1 MSERN
6 AALIKS
12 LGRVAVIMGGT
23 SAERPVSL
31 KSGLAVLDGLLR
43 SGVDAFK
50 LDFQGDISALKD
62 CGQFDRAF
70 LAMHGRG
77 GEDGTI
83 QGVLDTLKIPYTG
96 SGVMGSALAM
106 DKTRTK
112 YLWQGM
118 NLPTP
123 NFSYVEKLNPDM
135 LTRLVSLMGFPLAVK
150 PSREGSSIGVFKV
163 NNQTQL
169 EAAVSKA
176 LEMDEQVLLEQWI
189 EGSEYTVGLLN
200 GEPLPVIGL
209 KTSHV
214 FYDYEAKY
222 ESDSTQYLLPSGLSL
237 EEEQSLGNLAER
249 AFSALGCTGWGR
261 VDVMRDSK
269 GRFWLLEVNTIPG
282 MTDHS
287 LVPMAAKAK
296 GLEFDDLLLEI
307 LKQTLEKE
315 FHSHA
320 HDDMNKNNNNL
331 PEDSHG

>member
-1 MSERN
+1 MSG
-6 AALIKS
+6 S
-12 LGRVAVIMGGT
+12 LTSFGRIAVIMGGC
-23 SAERPVSL
+23 SAERAVSL
-31 KSGLAVLDGLLR
+31 KSGQAVLEGLL
-43 SGVDAFK
+43 SQGYDAFK
-50 LDFQGDISALKD
+50 LDFTGNIDDLTKHMP
-62 CGQFDRAF
+62 FDRAF
-70 LAMHGRG
+70 LALHGRG

-83 QGVLDTLKIPYTG
+83 QGVLDTLEIPYTG
-96 SGVMGSALAM
+96 SGVMGSAIAM

-123 NFSYVEKLNPDM
+123 KFSYVEKLNPEM

-189 EGSEYTVGLLN
+189 EGDEYTVALLN

-209 KTSHV
+209 KTSHT

-222 ESDSTQYLLPSGLSL
+222 ESDQTQYLLPCGLAE

-249 AFSALGCTGWGR
+249 AFSALGCQGWGR
-261 VDVMRDSK
+261 VDVMRDSR

-282 MTDHS
+282 MTSHS
-287 LVPMAAKAK
+287 LVPMAAKAA
-296 GLEFDDLLLEI
+296 GYSFEDLLTQI
-307 LKQTLEKE
+307 LIQTQNMKQD
-315 FHSHA
+315 F
-320 HDDMNKNNNNL
+320 DNNNN
-331 PEDSHG
+331 EGDQ

>member
-1 MSERN
+1 MTQSQ
-6 AALIKS
+6 KS
-12 LGRVAVIMGGT
+12 FGRVAVIMGGC
-23 SAERPVSL
+23 SAERAVSL
-31 KSGLAVLDGLLR
+31 KSGQAVLDGLLR
-43 SGVDAFK
+43 QGYDAFK
-50 LDFQGDISALKD
+50 LDFTGNIDDLTQHMP
-62 CGQFDRAF
+62 FDRAF
-70 LAMHGRG
+70 LALHGRG

-83 QGVLDTLKIPYTG
+83 QGVLDTLEIPYTG
-96 SGVMGSALAM
+96 SGVMGSAIAM

-123 NFSYVEKLNPDM
+123 KFSYVEKLNPEM

-189 EGSEYTVGLLN
+189 EGDEYTVALLN

-209 KTSHV
+209 KTSHT

-222 ESDSTQYLLPSGLSL
+222 ESDQTQYLLPSGLA
-237 EEEQSLGNLAER
+237 EDEEQSLGNLAER
-249 AFSALGCTGWGR
+249 AFSALGCEGWGR
-261 VDVMRDSK
+261 VDVMRDSR

-282 MTDHS
+282 MTSHS
-287 LVPMAAKAK
+287 LVPMAAKAA
-296 GLEFDDLLLEI
+296 GYSFEDLLTQI
-307 LKQTLEKE
+307 LVHTRNVT
-315 FHSHA
+315 
-320 HDDMNKNNNNL
+320 HDSNNNNKG
-331 PEDSHG
+331 DQ

>member
-1 MSERN
+1 MSASTTQFSPE
-6 AALIKS
+6 S

-23 SAERPVSL
+23 SAERAVSL
-31 KSGLAVLDGLLR
+31 KSGQAVLDGLLR
-43 SGVDAFK
+43 KGVDAFK
-50 LDFQGDISALKD
+50 LDYSGSIDDLTKNMP
-62 CGQFDRAF
+62 FDRAF
-70 LAMHGRG
+70 LALHGRG

-83 QGVLDTLKIPYTG
+83 QGVLDTLGIPYSG
-96 SGVMGSALAM
+96 SGVMGSAIAM
-106 DKTRTK
+106 DKARTK

-123 NFSYVEKLNPDM
+123 KFSYVERLNPDV

-169 EAAVSKA
+169 EAAIAKA
-176 LEMDEQVLLEQWI
+176 LEMDKQVLLEQWV
-189 EGSEYTVGLLN
+189 EGDEFTVGLLN
-200 GEPLPVIGL
+200 GKPLPVIGL
-209 KTSHV
+209 KTNHA

-222 ESDSTQYLLPSGLSL
+222 ESDSTQYLLPCGLSE

-249 AFSALGCTGWGR
+249 AFSALGCEGWGR

-282 MTDHS
+282 MTSHS
-287 LVPMAAKAK
+287 LVPMAAKAA

-307 LKQTLEKE
+307 MKSAMGSEHL
-315 FHSHA
+315 
-320 HDDMNKNNNNL
+320 NNDN
-331 PEDSHG
+331 EGDC

>member
-1 MSERN
+1 MSSV
-6 AALIKS
+6 ADK
-12 LGRVAVIMGGT
+12 LGKVAVIMGGT
-23 SAERPVSL
+23 SAEREVSL
-31 KSGLAVLDGLLR
+31 KSGQAVLDGLLR
-43 SGVDAFK
+43 KGVDAFK
-50 LDFQGDISALKD
+50 LDFGGEIEDLVKHMP
-62 CGQFDRAF
+62 FDRAF
-70 LAMHGRG
+70 LALHGRG

-83 QGVLDTLKIPYTG
+83 QGVLETLNIPYSG
-96 SGVMGSALAM
+96 SGVMGSAIGM

-123 NFSYVEKLNPDM
+123 KFSYVEKLNPEM

-189 EGSEYTVGLLN
+189 EGDEYTVGLLN
-200 GEPLPVIGL
+200 GSPLPVIGL
-209 KTSHV
+209 KTSHT

-222 ESDSTQYLLPSGLSL
+222 ESDSTQYLLPSGLSD

-249 AFSALGCTGWGR
+249 AFSALGCSGWGR

-282 MTDHS
+282 MTSHS
-287 LVPMAAKAK
+287 LVPMAAKAS

-307 LKQTLEKE
+307 LKSAVTNKRL
-315 FHSHA
+315 S
-320 HDDMNKNNNNL
+320 KNNNN
-331 PEDSHG
+331 D

>member
-1 MSERN
+1 MSDVT
-6 AALIKS
+6 AQ

-23 SAERPVSL
+23 SAEREVSL
-31 KSGLAVLDGLLR
+31 KSGQAVLEGLLR
-43 SGVDAFK
+43 MGVDAFK
-50 LDFQGDISALKD
+50 LDFQGDIDDLVKQMPFD
-62 CGQFDRAF
+62 CAF
-70 LAMHGRG
+70 LALHGRG

-83 QGVLDTLKIPYTG
+83 QGVLETLNIPYSG
-96 SGVMGSALAM
+96 SGVMGSAIAM

-123 NFSYVEKLNPDM
+123 KFSYVEKLNPEM

-189 EGSEYTVGLLN
+189 EGEEYTVGLLN
-200 GEPLPVIGL
+200 GVPLPVIGL
-209 KTSHV
+209 KTSHT

-222 ESDSTQYLLPSGLSL
+222 ESDSTQYLLPCGLA
-237 EEEQSLGNLAER
+237 EDEEQSLGNLAER
-249 AFSALGCTGWGR
+249 AFSALGCSGWGR

-282 MTDHS
+282 MTSHS
-287 LVPMAAKAK
+287 LVPMAAKAS
-296 GLEFDDLLLEI
+296 GLEFDQLLIEI
-307 LKQTLEKE
+307 LKSAVRNDHLSET
-315 FHSHA
+315 
-320 HDDMNKNNNNL
+320 NNNNKG
-331 PEDSHG
+331 EG

>member
-1 MSERN
+1 MSASVERT
-6 AALIKS
+6 IKK

-31 KSGLAVLDGLLR
+31 KSGQAVLDGLLR
-43 SGVDAFK
+43 KGVDAFK
-50 LDFQGDISALKD
+50 LDYSGDIDDLTKNMPFD
-62 CGQFDRAF
+62 CAF
-70 LAMHGRG
+70 LALHGRG

-83 QGVLDTLKIPYTG
+83 QGVLDTLAIPYSG
-96 SGVMGSALAM
+96 SGVMGSAIAM
-106 DKTRTK
+106 DKARTK

-123 NFSYVEKLNPDM
+123 KFSYVEKLNADV

-169 EAAVSKA
+169 EAAISKA
-176 LEMDEQVLLEQWI
+176 LEMDKQVLLEQWI
-189 EGSEYTVGLLN
+189 EGDEFTVGLLN
-200 GEPLPVIGL
+200 GKPLPVIGL
-209 KTSHV
+209 KTSHT

-222 ESDSTQYLLPSGLSL
+222 ESDSTQYLLPCGLSD

-249 AFSALGCTGWGR
+249 AFSALGCEGWGR

-282 MTDHS
+282 MTSHS
-287 LVPMAAKAK
+287 LVPMAAKAA

-307 LKQTLEKE
+307 LKSAANKE
-315 FHSHA
+315 SL
-320 HDDMNKNNNNL
+320 DNNNNK
-331 PEDSHG
+331 EDF